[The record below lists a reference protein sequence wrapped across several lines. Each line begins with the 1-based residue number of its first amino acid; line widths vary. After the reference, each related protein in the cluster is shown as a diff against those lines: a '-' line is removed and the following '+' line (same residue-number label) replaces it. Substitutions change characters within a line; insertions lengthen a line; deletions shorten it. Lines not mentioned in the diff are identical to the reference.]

1 MRIAILIFTLVSIAQ
16 ADPWVI
22 TNGGQSPDNR
32 LAVAVYPQKT
42 ENVDEADGKVLLVDA
57 RKKKII
63 GPLEE
68 VDSTGGT
75 WGKTTENVDCVWSA
89 DSGLLAVNYRTGRM
103 MHSSQLYRI
112 EGRRAVPVNLPDP
125 RTHPKGKILNFLGY
139 NANPGAM
146 IELKADG
153 LIVERCWGFMPKEG
167 HRDKD
172 FSEFDIKG
180 FEAPGDE
187 LQFIYRIDKGGKV
200 RLVDVT
206 SESETK

>member
-1 MRIAILIFTLVSIAQ
+1 M
-16 ADPWVI
+16 
-22 TNGGQSPDNR
+22 
-32 LAVAVYPQKT
+32 YPQTT
-42 ENVDEADGKVLLVDA
+42 EHVDEADGTVLLVDA
-57 RKKKII
+57 IQKKII

-89 DSGLLAVNYRTGRM
+89 DSRLLAVNFRTGRM
-103 MHSSQLYRI
+103 MRSYQLYRI
-112 EGRRAVPVNLPDP
+112 DGRRAVPVNLPDP
-125 RTHPKGKILNFLGY
+125 RTHPKGMILDFLGY

-146 IELKADG
+146 IELNADG

-167 HRDKD
+167 HSDED
-172 FSEFDIKG
+172 FSKFHIKG

-187 LQFIYRIDKGGKV
+187 LQFIYQMSKDGKV

-206 SESETK
+206 AESEPK